1 MSGHIPDFLL
11 HTEQIE
17 SAEIILPEEQ
27 GTETPEQ
34 EPAEQSLVPDGTYHI
49 LIPEDV
55 ADYFAGYLDV
65 NNAFH
70 DYAAYGYREY
80 LGGTYTDTYML
91 LYNLTLEADGSVSPG
106 EYPFVKIVQY
116 EGNSTVQYGTASGP
130 VIPDLSY
137 GSYSGLA
144 ELRGG
149 GEHYVTLALF
159 FAVCTAL
166 CFNVLRGFFDFAK

>member
-1 MSGHIPDFLL
+1 MSGRISDFLL

-17 SAEIILPEEQ
+17 STEILLPEEQ
-27 GTETPEQ
+27 ETETPEQ
-34 EPAEQSLVPDGTYHI
+34 EPAEQVLFPDGTYHI

-65 NNAFH
+65 NNAFY

-80 LGGTYTDTYML
+80 LNGTYTDTYML
-91 LYNLTLEADGSVSPG
+91 LYNLSLEADGSVASG

-116 EGNSTVQYGTASGP
+116 EGNSTIQYGTTSDVG
-130 VIPDLSY
+130 VPDLSY
-137 GSYSGLA
+137 GSYSGLS

-159 FAVCTAL
+159 FAVCVAV
-166 CFNVLRGFFDFAK
+166 CFNVFRGFFDFTK